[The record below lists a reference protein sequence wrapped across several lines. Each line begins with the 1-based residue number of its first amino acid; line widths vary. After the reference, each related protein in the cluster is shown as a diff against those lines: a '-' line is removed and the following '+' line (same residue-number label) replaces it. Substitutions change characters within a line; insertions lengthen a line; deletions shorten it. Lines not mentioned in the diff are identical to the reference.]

1 MSDQHIIV
9 AKCTAHAFESRNAVQ
24 YFPGLEYQ
32 IDLADKYQR
41 KLVWLKT
48 QTGKWIFQFDRADS
62 SSTAHRIFFCKE
74 CGQPFDRLS
83 EIGTHTR
90 SQHNKTKATVDNAQ
104 AANADEEE
112 ERLLAERR
120 AAEEAE
126 EVVEAVK

>member
-1 MSDQHIIV
+1 MSDQQPHIIT
-9 AKCTAHAFESRNAVQ
+9 AKCISHAFDSKNAWQ

-32 IDLADKYQR
+32 IDLSNKDQR

-48 QTGKWIFQFDRADS
+48 LGGRWIFVFDRANS

-90 SQHNKTKATVDNAQ
+90 SQHNTNKALVDKTHVIND
-104 AANADEEE
+104 DEEE
-112 ERLLAERR
+112 EKLLAERR

-126 EVVEAVK
+126 VEA